1 MKTEEYV
8 NIIRNMQE
16 FSNLVECV
24 YPDQYKFVC
33 QQHDIPEREAM
44 DMYGYLRK
52 VASGQYWCIREK
64 SDGYIYTMVG
74 MAQEAQKLQMLN
86 SLIKN
91 TSAIGEDRKSNIL
104 AIFKKGDKYV
114 QQEFDLQWQAT
125 FIEIAEM
132 IKNGYILTT
141 TARQVDD
148 VEAKDYVGENKD
160 KKSYIPIYDGD
171 VMLCFV
177 SKPEWWSS
185 DCKKSGLYLCKNGI
199 YHRLIYTNGKG
210 YVRHG
215 EPDTDEDFELAID
228 ENAFSSYVMTLS
240 QKWYKLGNIHAGIGF
255 LIEKPKEKKKRMK
268 KKVLT
273 LTVSKQW
280 FDMIVAGEKKEE
292 YREIKP
298 YWIKRL
304 TTNCEVPYDVAAET
318 NCGEVLYRPYTHV
331 LFINGYRKDSPRIE
345 KEIESI
351 TIGKPKKGLCPD
363 KWLYTEFFIIK
374 FK

>member
-8 NIIRNMQE
+8 NLIRNMQE

-132 IKNGYILTT
+132 IKNGYELQTI
-141 TARQVDD
+141 ARQVDS
-148 VEAKDYVGENKD
+148 VEANDYVGKND
-160 KKSYIPIYDGD
+160 GKKSTISIYDGD
-171 VMLCFV
+171 VMLCYV
-177 SKPEWWSS
+177 GKPEWWRS
-185 DCKKSGLYLCKNGI
+185 DCKKSGLYLCKNGV
-199 YHRLIYTNGKG
+199 YYRLVYTPGKG
-210 YVRHG
+210 YVRHDK
-215 EPDTDEDFELAID
+215 PDTDEEFELDIE
-228 ENAFSSYVMTLS
+228 ENAFSSYIMTLS
-240 QKWYKLGNIHAGIGF
+240 QNWYKLGNIHAGIGF
-255 LIEKPKEKKKRMK
+255 LIEKPKEN
-268 KKVLT
+268 
-273 LTVSKQW
+273 
-280 FDMIVAGEKKEE
+280 KE
-292 YREIKP
+292 
-298 YWIKRL
+298 
-304 TTNCEVPYDVAAET
+304 
-318 NCGEVLYRPYTHV
+318 
-331 LFINGYRKDSPRIE
+331 
-345 KEIESI
+345 
-351 TIGKPKKGLCPD
+351 
-363 KWLYTEFFIIK
+363 
-374 FK
+374 